1 MSTAFFQVVS
11 AVKVKL
17 EGQPPVCKSIHR
29 ARATPVP
36 DQEAEAVNVQWEQ
49 AVPAQGGIKGAP
61 VDWSTRVIV
70 ECFARSVTESG
81 DVAVDPLLER
91 VVARLAEDPSL
102 DGLVDDLVLMG
113 LEAENTADGKKTGWV
128 RLIYAAEHRTYNG
141 NLN

>member
-11 AVKVKL
+11 AVKAKL
-17 EGQPPVCKSIHR
+17 EAQPPVCKSIHR
-29 ARATPVP
+29 ARTTPVP
-36 DQEAEAVNVQWEQ
+36 EQEAEAVNVQWER
-49 AVPAQGGIKGAP
+49 ALPAQTGIKGAP
-61 VDWSTRVIV
+61 VDWSTSVTV

-81 DVAVDPLLER
+81 DAAVDPLLER

-102 DGLVDDLVLMG
+102 GGLVDDLVLAG
-113 LEAENTADGKKTGWV
+113 LEAENTAEGKKTGWV